1 LRSAPRP
8 AGISLSNCCCSA
20 GPRSSRWP
28 SLPQPTKNTPN
39 AIPKISIETE
49 TWAIRTPGVHL
60 KAFAILKR
68 QFAAYTLDRWNQETT
83 LAEAEGYGL
92 AGTEE
97 ILDLLVPHKIA
108 APRVSVDLYICEWVS
123 TVVRSE
129 ELLIAVVAVGNL
141 VRGYFMASAF
151 GPRAPWVPGVPKGI
165 QEWTPDK
172 DKWELYDLSKDWSQA
187 DDLADKMP
195 AKLADLKDLFLIELT
210 KSKGLPV
217 GGGLRIPIFHP
228 ELKVAPPHTSWTFP
242 EAITRHPE
250 FAAPTLGN
258 KDNIVSV
265 DVDVPAN
272 ANGVIYAL
280 GGFSGGLALYV
291 KDGVLSYEYNL
302 FEIQRTHIKAKDK
315 LPTGKAK
322 IEVETTY
329 IDPKPTGP
337 LKVVLRVNGEEVASG
352 EVPVSAPL
360 TFTANDALDFGID
373 LGSPVGIEYYDQ
385 APFKFNGTIEGA
397 TVKYLGS
404 EAELKKEEL
413 KTERPIPMAD

>member
-1 LRSAPRP
+1 VAAYGFPSFILNSKWRRLTHRGPSRRRLRDTLNLRRRRSA
-8 AGISLSNCCCSA
+8 
-20 GPRSSRWP
+20 
-28 SLPQPTKNTPN
+28 TK
-39 AIPKISIETE
+39 
-49 TWAIRTPGVHL
+49 
-60 KAFAILKR
+60 
-68 QFAAYTLDRWNQETT
+68 TT
-83 LAEAEGYGL
+83 
-92 AGTEE
+92 
-97 ILDLLVPHKIA
+97 
-108 APRVSVDLYICEWVS
+108 
-123 TVVRSE
+123 
-129 ELLIAVVAVGNL
+129 
-141 VRGYFMASAF
+141 F
-151 GPRAPWVPGVPKGI
+151 
-165 QEWTPDK
+165 
-172 DKWELYDLSKDWSQA
+172 
-187 DDLADKMP
+187 
-195 AKLADLKDLFLIELT
+195 
-210 KSKGLPV
+210 
-217 GGGLRIPIFHP
+217 
-228 ELKVAPPHTSWTFP
+228 
-242 EAITRHPE
+242 
-250 FAAPTLGN
+250 
-258 KDNIVSV
+258 SV

-280 GGFSGGLALYV
+280 GGFSGGLALCV